1 MEAPLFGN
9 ILKQTHIT
17 FLNHNFPLLSMHQFM
32 QDNDSQNTSCAALQF
47 YVNAGIIWWHTPPEF
62 PDMNLIENI
71 GLLKDYSLGSK
82 NKEQGMAN
90 DFTMYVP
97 VLGYTTDLRKCL
109 RYIRMF
115 FSQQS

>member
-1 MEAPLFGN
+1 
-9 ILKQTHIT
+9 
-17 FLNHNFPLLSMHQFM
+17 M
-32 QDNDSQNTSCAALQF
+32 QDNDPQNTSCAAQQF

-62 PDMNLIENI
+62 PDMNLIKNI

-97 VLGYTTDLRKCL
+97 VLEYYWFEKMPSIHKNVLLSAVIEKQGIATGY
-109 RYIRMF
+109 
-115 FSQQS
+115 